1 MNIQLGRFP
10 SQRQL
15 FKPKLFPPSYTG
27 PWGSLVSFVLGV
39 HVTPV
44 QIWAGPL
51 SASLITTFAQSS
63 QHSLMHRGHS
73 ASLNA
78 TQMHLNQAVGYYNRS
93 RGRSRPSRF
102 PPSQTAI
109 SRRGEGPAECPGRL
123 RLCRGAGSLP
133 SGQVRLRPDRH
144 VANEVV
150 VIHAVVHVVQAGWPE
165 EIRLLRVDVES

>member
-63 QHSLMHRGHS
+63 QQPHAQGHS

-78 TQMHLNQAVGYYNRS
+78 TRMHLDQAVGYYSRS

-102 PPSQTAI
+102 PPSQTAA
-109 SRRGEGPAECPGRL
+109 SGGGEGPAECPGRL

-150 VIHAVVHVVQAGWPE
+150 VIHAVVPVVQAGWPE
-165 EIRLLRVDVES
+165 

>member
-1 MNIQLGRFP
+1 MELIELNELYMWKNEKIDVLRHKSGRAHFLHP
-10 SQRQL
+10 
-15 FKPKLFPPSYTG
+15 
-27 PWGSLVSFVLGV
+27 
-39 HVTPV
+39 
-44 QIWAGPL
+44 
-51 SASLITTFAQSS
+51 ITTFAQSS

-78 TQMHLNQAVGYYNRS
+78 TRMHLDQVVGYYSRS

-102 PPSQTAI
+102 PPLQTAA
-109 SRRGEGPAECPGRL
+109 SGGGEGPAECPGCL

-133 SGQVRLRPDRH
+133 SGQVCLRPDRH

-165 EIRLLRVDVES
+165 EISLLRVDVES

>member
-63 QHSLMHRGHS
+63 QHSIMHRGYS

-78 TQMHLNQAVGYYNRS
+78 TQMHLNQAVGYYNWS

-102 PPSQTAI
+102 PPSQTAT
-109 SRRGEGPAECPGRL
+109 SGGGEGPAECPGVSACACVEEPVHCL
-123 RLCRGAGSLP
+123 
-133 SGQVRLRPDRH
+133 PDRYAS
-144 VANEVV
+144 VLTATLRT
-150 VIHAVVHVVQAGWPE
+150 
-165 EIRLLRVDVES
+165 RLS